1 MIGGVK
7 GVKPKRDEA
16 VAEKWLKIQIISA
29 AIPKVEGTAF
39 TLLSDF

>member
-1 MIGGVK
+1 MIGGVE

-16 VAEKWLKIQIISA
+16 VAEKWLKIQIIST
-29 AIPKVEGTAF
+29 AIPKVKGAPF